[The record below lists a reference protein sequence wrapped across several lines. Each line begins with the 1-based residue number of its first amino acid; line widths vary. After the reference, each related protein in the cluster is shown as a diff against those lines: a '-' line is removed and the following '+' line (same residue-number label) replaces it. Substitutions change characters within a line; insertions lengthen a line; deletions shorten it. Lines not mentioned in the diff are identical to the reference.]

1 MDVVI
6 GVCGGLL
13 LLWCWGRRLPAETSE
28 TRAVELSA
36 EPSVVFQVMD
46 DIQGQTQWRRML
58 RLVDPMPPREG
69 RRVWREANHGGTRA
83 RYEELLVE
91 PGRRIVRRIGEVGAG
106 SHVVWDARLTGLA
119 PGTRV
124 EVTET
129 SFVPS
134 PMRRLRQRYF
144 VSTERLLER
153 YLTGLARRLGD
164 EEASIL

>member
-1 MDVVI
+1 MGVVL
-6 GVCGGLL
+6 GVCAVVFV
-13 LLWCWGRRLPAETSE
+13 LWLCGRRLPAETAE
-28 TRAVELSA
+28 TRVVEVTA
-36 EPSVVFQVMD
+36 EPAVVFQVME

-58 RLVDPMPPREG
+58 RLVDPLPSCEG
-69 RRVWREANHGGTRA
+69 RRVWRESNHGGTHA

-91 PGRRIVRRIGEVGAG
+91 SGRRIVRRIGEVDGR

-129 SFVPS
+129 SFVGS
-134 PMRRLRQRYF
+134 PMGRLRQRYF

-153 YLTGLARRLGD
+153 YMAGLVRRLGD
-164 EEASIL
+164 EEAPIL